1 MWDTFI
7 TLMITVMLFIY
18 DLVSQ
23 NFGWAIIIFTVLVR
37 IVTYPLT
44 AKQMKSSKAMQELQG
59 SKKWNDIQKKY
70 KGDKEALAQKQ
81 MEIYKEMGIS
91 PFGSCLPLLVQFPV
105 IIGLYQAIIRTLA
118 VTPIQLVNLSKHISD
133 GANLIPI
140 HSQFWWMDLSEPER
154 LMMFGVAVPV
164 LAILVVITS
173 YIQTKMVTS
182 YIQTKMVTPPT
193 QGTADAGGQGAQMTK
208 AMSLYMPFFMGYL
221 ALTFASGL
229 ALYFIA
235 TNLATIAQYVLTG
248 QADFKNILPKL
259 PTRS

>member
-37 IVTYPLT
+37 VVTYPLT

-118 VTPIQLVNLSKHISD
+118 VTPIQLVNLSKHINN

-140 HSQFWWMDLSEPER
+140 NSQFWWMDLSEPER
-154 LMMFGVAVPV
+154 LTMFGIAVPV
-164 LAILVVITS
+164 LAILVVI
-173 YIQTKMVTS
+173 TS

-259 PTRS
+259 PARS

>member
-7 TLMITVMLFIY
+7 TLMITVLLFIY
-18 DLVSQ
+18 DLIGQ

-44 AKQMKSSKAMQELQG
+44 AKQMQSSKAMQELQG
-59 SKKWNDIQKKY
+59 SKKWIDIQKKY
-70 KGDKEALAQKQ
+70 KNDKEGLAQKQ

-91 PFGSCLPLLVQFPV
+91 PFGSCLPLLIQFPV
-105 IIGLYQAIIRTLA
+105 IIGLYQAIIRALA
-118 VTPIQLVNLSKHISD
+118 VTPIQLVNLSNHISD

-154 LMMFGVAVPV
+154 LTMFGVAVPV
-164 LAILVVITS
+164 LAILVVI
-173 YIQTKMVTS
+173 TS

>member
-37 IVTYPLT
+37 VVTYPLT

-173 YIQTKMVTS
+173 YIQTKMVT
-182 YIQTKMVTPPT
+182 PPT
-193 QGTADAGGQGAQMTK
+193 QGAGDGGQGAQMTK

-259 PTRS
+259 PARS

>member
-1 MWDTFI
+1 MWDAFI

-18 DLVSQ
+18 DLVGQ

-37 IVTYPLT
+37 VVTYPLT
-44 AKQMKSSKAMQELQG
+44 ARQMKSSKAMQELQN
-59 SKKWNDIQKKY
+59 SKKWADIQKKH
-70 KGDKEALAQKQ
+70 KDDKEALAQKQ

-91 PFGSCLPLLVQFPV
+91 PFGSCLPLLIQFPV

-140 HSQFWWMDLSEPER
+140 NSHFWWMELSEPER
-154 LMMFGVAVPV
+154 LPIMGVAVPV

-173 YIQTKMVTS
+173 YIQTKMVT
-182 YIQTKMVTPPT
+182 PPT
-193 QGTADAGGQGAQMTK
+193 QGAGDGGQGAQMTK
-208 AMSLYMPFFMGYL
+208 MMSLYMPFFMGYL

-229 ALYFIA
+229 GLYFVA

-259 PTRS
+259 PSKLLG

>member
-1 MWDTFI
+1 MWDAFI

-18 DLVSQ
+18 DLVGQ

-37 IVTYPLT
+37 VVTYPLT
-44 AKQMKSSKAMQELQG
+44 AKQMKSSKDMQELQG
-59 SKKWNDIQKKY
+59 SKKWLDIQKKY
-70 KGDKEALAQKQ
+70 KNDKEGLAQKQ

-118 VTPIQLVNLSKHISD
+118 VTPIQLVNFSKHLSN
-133 GANLIPI
+133 GADLIPI
-140 HSQFWWMDLSEPER
+140 NSQFWWMDLSEPER
-154 LMMFGVAVPV
+154 LTIMGVAVPI

-173 YIQTKMVTS
+173 FIQTKM
-182 YIQTKMVTPPT
+182 ITPPG
-193 QGTADAGGQGAQMTK
+193 QGTGDAGGQGAQMTK

-259 PTRS
+259 PSRS

>member
-18 DLVSQ
+18 DLVGQ

-37 IVTYPLT
+37 VVTYPLT
-44 AKQMKSSKAMQELQG
+44 AKQMKSSKAMQELQS
-59 SKKWNDIQKKY
+59 SKKWNAIQKKY

-118 VTPIQLVNLSKHISD
+118 VTPIQLVNLSKHISN
-133 GANLIPI
+133 GADMIPI
-140 HSQFWWMDLSEPER
+140 NSQFWWMDLSEPER
-154 LMMFGVAVPV
+154 LIMFGVGVPI

-173 YIQTKMVTS
+173 YIQTKM
-182 YIQTKMVTPPT
+182 ITPPG

-229 ALYFIA
+229 ALYFVA
-235 TNLATIAQYVLTG
+235 TNLATVAQYVLTG

>member
-1 MWDTFI
+1 
-7 TLMITVMLFIY
+7 
-18 DLVSQ
+18 
-23 NFGWAIIIFTVLVR
+23 
-37 IVTYPLT
+37 
-44 AKQMKSSKAMQELQG
+44 MQELQN
-59 SKKWNDIQKKY
+59 SKKWADIQKKY
-70 KGDKEALAQKQ
+70 KDDKETLAQKQ

-91 PFGSCLPLLVQFPV
+91 PFGSCLPLLIQFPV

-140 HSQFWWMDLSEPER
+140 NSHFWWMELSEPER
-154 LMMFGVAVPV
+154 LPIMGVAVPV

-173 YIQTKMVTS
+173 YIQTKMVT
-182 YIQTKMVTPPT
+182 PPT
-193 QGTADAGGQGAQMTK
+193 QGAGDGGQGAQMTK
-208 AMSLYMPFFMGYL
+208 MMSLYMPFFMGYL

-229 ALYFIA
+229 GLYFVA

-259 PTRS
+259 PSKLLG

>member
-1 MWDTFI
+1 MWDAFI
-7 TLMITVMLFIY
+7 TLMITVLLFIY
-18 DLVSQ
+18 DLIGQ

-44 AKQMKSSKAMQELQG
+44 ARQMKSSKAMQELQS
-59 SKKWNDIQKKY
+59 SKKWLDIQKKH
-70 KGDKEALAQKQ
+70 KDDKEILAQKQ

-91 PFGSCLPLLVQFPV
+91 PFGSCLPLLIQFPV
-105 IIGLYQAIIRTLA
+105 IIGLYQAIIRSLA

-140 HSQFWWMDLSEPER
+140 NSQFWWMELSEPER
-154 LMMFGVAVPV
+154 LPIMGVAVPV

-173 YIQTKMVTS
+173 YIQTKMVT
-182 YIQTKMVTPPT
+182 PPT
-193 QGTADAGGQGAQMTK
+193 QGAGDGGQGAQMTK
-208 AMSLYMPFFMGYL
+208 MMGLYMPFFMGYL

-229 ALYFIA
+229 GLYFIA
-235 TNLATIAQYVLTG
+235 TNLATIAQYMLTG

-259 PTRS
+259 PSKLLG

>member
-1 MWDTFI
+1 MWDAFI

-18 DLVSQ
+18 DIVGQ

-37 IVTYPLT
+37 VVTYPLT
-44 AKQMKSSKAMQELQG
+44 AKQMKSSKDMQELQG
-59 SKKWNDIQKKY
+59 SKKWLDIQKKY
-70 KGDKEALAQKQ
+70 KNDKEALSKKQ

-118 VTPIQLVNLSKHISD
+118 VTPIQLVNLSKHLSN
-133 GANLIPI
+133 GADLIPI
-140 HSQFWWMDLSEPER
+140 NSQFWWMDLSEPER
-154 LMMFGVAVPV
+154 LIIMGVAVPI

-173 YIQTKMVTS
+173 FIQTKM
-182 YIQTKMVTPPT
+182 ITPPG
-193 QGTADAGGQGAQMTK
+193 QGTGDAGGQGAQMTK

-259 PTRS
+259 PSRS

>member
-7 TLMITVMLFIY
+7 TLMITVLLFIY
-18 DLVSQ
+18 DLIGQ

-37 IVTYPLT
+37 VVTYPLT
-44 AKQMKSSKAMQELQG
+44 AKQMQSSKAMQELQG
-59 SKKWNDIQKKY
+59 SKKWIDIQKKY
-70 KGDKEALAQKQ
+70 KNDKEALAQKQ

-91 PFGSCLPLLVQFPV
+91 PFGSCLPLLIQFPV
-105 IIGLYQAIIRTLA
+105 IIGLYQAIIRALA

-140 HSQFWWMDLSEPER
+140 HSKFWWMDLSEPER

-173 YIQTKMVTS
+173 YIQTKMVT
-182 YIQTKMVTPPT
+182 PPT
-193 QGTADAGGQGAQMTK
+193 QGAADGGQGAQMTK

-259 PTRS
+259 PSRS